1 MTFGSDNMKKIS
13 IVLLAGALAFG
24 TVGCTHMSRTQQGA
38 LSGAAGGA
46 LIGGGLSA
54 ITGGSGT
61 TGALIGGGL
70 GALAGGIYG
79 HQQEKGDYGH
89 GRW

>member
-1 MTFGSDNMKKIS
+1 MKNLS
-13 IVLLAGALAFG
+13 IAVLLVGAMAFG

-46 LIGGGLSA
+46 LVGGGLSVL
-54 ITGGSGT
+54 TGGSGT

-79 HQQEKGDYGH
+79 NQQERHDH
-89 GRW
+89 GRYW

>member
-1 MTFGSDNMKKIS
+1 MKRLPVILL
-13 IVLLAGALAFG
+13 IGVLGFG

-46 LIGGGLSA
+46 LIGGGLGA
-54 ITGGSGT
+54 LAGGNGT

-79 HQQEKGDYGH
+79 HQQESDNHYYDH
-89 GRW
+89 RRW

>member
-1 MTFGSDNMKKIS
+1 MKRFS
-13 IVLLAGALAFG
+13 VVVLLVGALAFG
-24 TVGCTHMSRTQQGA
+24 SVGCTQMSRTQQGA

-46 LIGGGLSA
+46 LVGGGLSVL
-54 ITGGSGT
+54 TGGNGT

-79 HQQEKGDYGH
+79 HQQERHDYYGH
-89 GRW
+89 GRRW

>member
-1 MTFGSDNMKKIS
+1 MKRLPVI
-13 IVLLAGALAFG
+13 LLMGALLLG
-24 TVGCTHMSRTQQGA
+24 VGCTNMSRTQQGA

-46 LIGGGLSA
+46 LIGGGLDA
-54 ITGGSGT
+54 LAGGNGT

-79 HQQEKGDYGH
+79 SQQERNDYYYDRGH
-89 GRW
+89 GSHRW

>member
-1 MTFGSDNMKKIS
+1 MKKIS
-13 IVLLAGALAFG
+13 IVVLLAGALAFASA
-24 TVGCTHMSRTQQGA
+24 GCTQMSRTQQGA

-46 LIGGGLSA
+46 LIGGGLSSIA
-54 ITGGSGT
+54 GGNGT

-79 HQQEKGDYGH
+79 HQQEKGGH

>member
-1 MTFGSDNMKKIS
+1 MKKLPC
-13 IVLLAGALAFG
+13 IVLLAGALALG
-24 TVGCTHMSRTQQGA
+24 PVGCTHMSRTQQGA

-46 LIGGGLSA
+46 LIGGGLSTL
-54 ITGGSGT
+54 TGGSGT

-79 HQQEKGDYGH
+79 HQQERHDYGGH
-89 GRW
+89 GRRW

>member
-1 MTFGSDNMKKIS
+1 MKRLSAI
-13 IVLLAGALAFG
+13 LLVGALVFG
-24 TVGCTHMSRTQQGA
+24 TVGCTNMNKTQQGL

-46 LIGGGLSA
+46 NLGAGLGA
-54 ITGGSGT
+54 LTGGSGT

-79 HQQEKGDYGH
+79 HSK
-89 GRW
+89 

>member
-1 MTFGSDNMKKIS
+1 MKMKRLS
-13 IVLLAGALAFG
+13 VVLLIGALVFG
-24 TVGCTHMSRTQQGA
+24 TAGCTHMSRTQQGA

-46 LIGGGLSA
+46 LVGGGLSVLA
-54 ITGGSGT
+54 GGSGT

-79 HQQEKGDYGH
+79 NQQEKGGH
-89 GRW
+89 HRGW

>member
-1 MTFGSDNMKKIS
+1 MMKFPF
-13 IVLLAGALAFG
+13 VLMLAGVLAFG
-24 TVGCTHMSRTQQGA
+24 SLGCTNMSRTQQGA

-46 LIGGGLSA
+46 LVGGGLSVL
-54 ITGGSGT
+54 TGGNGT

-79 HQQEKGDYGH
+79 HQQERHDYGGH
-89 GRW
+89 GRRW